1 VQGYGGESQDIAKTL
16 KKMIETVGELW
27 KTG

>member
-1 VQGYGGESQDIAKTL
+1 VQGYGGESQENAKTL
-16 KKMIETVGELW
+16 KKTIETVSELW